1 MTQRIINDP
10 TTKTSKSKINQLFG
24 VKTGNQLALKL
35 LKDGV
40 DLLTASQ
47 LNLNNSKLIKEK
59 QIQNAYAYA
68 KTIFNNNVLQKRTE
82 RKQAKKQGITYYQL
96 VMYLKITK
104 KIRI

>member
-35 LKDGV
+35 LQDGV

-47 LNLNNSKLIKEK
+47 LNLKNPKLIKEK

-68 KTIFNNNVLQKRTE
+68 KTIFNKNVLQQRVE
-82 RKQAKKQGITYYQL
+82 KKQERN
-96 VMYLKITK
+96 K
-104 KIRI
+104 KKTRY